1 MLLPLAHLAYD
12 SEQLEVVE
20 LDFRV
25 LKVEELAPLLALAC
39 RLTQHLE
46 LTQEGVKDTESQ

>member
-46 LTQEGVKDTESQ
+46 LTQEGVKDTES